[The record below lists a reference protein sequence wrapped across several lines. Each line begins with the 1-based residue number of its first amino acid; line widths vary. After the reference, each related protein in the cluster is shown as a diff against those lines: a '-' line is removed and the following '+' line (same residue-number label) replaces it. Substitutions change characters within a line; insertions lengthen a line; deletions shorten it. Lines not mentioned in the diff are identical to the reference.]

1 MPSSN
6 LSLSLPIN
14 PLSRA
19 KVVSAGAIRKPKKH
33 SRVWLYAQYVRRS
46 KLYPCPRRVSGEPAN
61 LHVLVVHRTM
71 NRINYSLL

>member
-19 KVVSAGAIRKPKKH
+19 KVVSAGAIRKPRKH

-46 KLYPCPRRVSGEPAN
+46 KLISLSSESKWQTGESPRSGRSSYDES
-61 LHVLVVHRTM
+61 
-71 NRINYSLL
+71 NYFLL